1 MHDPREHFALAN
13 RHMLQADERIATQQ
27 RRIEKRRQ
35 AGLDTEASED
45 LLHLL
50 LETRELMAAHQKL
63 LEGEMAEW
71 RTKHPE
77 GVGGAI

>member
-1 MHDPREHFALAN
+1 VHDPREHFALAN

-35 AGLDTEASED
+35 AGLDTKASED